1 MTIFETIKFWWR
13 VKKYNRKLLKQ
24 AKEAD
29 RTPYVTTKEDIDQ
42 WVKTNPF
49 SITREDLNVNH
60 MVQVTAPAVTTFK
73 EFERN
78 LNNEH

>member
-29 RTPYVTTKEDIDQ
+29 RTPYETTKEDVEEWI
-42 WVKTNPF
+42 KTNPF
-49 SITREDLNVNH
+49 GVTREQLNVSH
-60 MVQVTAPAVTTFK
+60 ITQVTAPSVTTFK
-73 EFERN
+73 EFQT
-78 LNNEH
+78 